1 MGAMCGAYRTG
12 RSRRSTATSYRSAA
26 GLNWNRGWTTALM
39 TRKVWS
45 GKGSRDDLRWYS
57 PKVTTTE
64 DKTLFLTQWPAVTTC
79 RRLTRTPPHFPLPT
93 RIRACQGN
101 DPKPA
106 GSPSSTRLEKNN
118 QVFHYLFL
126 CFLQFCTCWHWEDV
140 RILDHWQQDRNLK
153 DPEKQRKLLAQQI
166 LFEATW
172 NIKGEKNHRDL
183 SALFLGV
190 ETYWIKDWIFFKSST
205 DKRRLNATHCKKS
218 TTASITRHV
227 TFV

>member
-45 GKGSRDDLRWYS
+45 GKGSRLDLRWYS

-79 RRLTRTPPHFPLPT
+79 RRLTRTPPHLPLPT

-106 GSPSSTRLEKNN
+106 GSPSRTRLEKQSNISL
-118 QVFHYLFL
+118 LFL
-126 CFLQFCTCWHWEDV
+126 VFSS
-140 RILDHWQQDRNLK
+140 ILY
-153 DPEKQRKLLAQQI
+153 LLALGGRPHTGSLTTGPKSKGPWKAKKI
-166 LFEATW
+166 ISAT
-172 NIKGEKNHRDL
+172 D
-183 SALFLGV
+183 S
-190 ETYWIKDWIFFKSST
+190 
-205 DKRRLNATHCKKS
+205 
-218 TTASITRHV
+218 
-227 TFV
+227 